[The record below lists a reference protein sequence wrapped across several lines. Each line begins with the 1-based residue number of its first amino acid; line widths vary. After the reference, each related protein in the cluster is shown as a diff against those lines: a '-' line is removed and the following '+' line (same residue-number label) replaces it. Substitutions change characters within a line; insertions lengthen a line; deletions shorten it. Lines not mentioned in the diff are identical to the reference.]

1 MLQVTQEAI
10 AAYDMSRLTDLVTS
24 VIMWQMIWQRAV
36 LHAGM
41 CRQLGCDEQQDILRP
56 YSTINYAWDEP
67 SLPHKLVLSLPGNR
81 VLGVFEPDKVHTL
94 CT

>member
-1 MLQVTQEAI
+1 
-10 AAYDMSRLTDLVTS
+10 
-24 VIMWQMIWQRAV
+24 MITC

-41 CRQLGCDEQQDILRP
+41 CRQLGCEEQQDILRP

-81 VLGVFEPDKVHTL
+81 VLGVFELDKVTTL
-94 CT
+94 CTCPCTA